1 MRRRSNHPSL
11 PKISPVPYQHS
22 PMTASAATG
31 GPSHEVPTEH
41 RRGVVAERYFRW
53 RWGETTRL
61 EAFCDVVFGFAITL
75 LVVSL
80 EVPHTYGELMAGMR
94 GFIPFALCFTRLVL
108 IWRVHYKF
116 SRRFGLEDSYTVF
129 LNLVLLFLVLFFV
142 YPLKFVSTR
151 VFSQLTGSDIAQGV
165 GRSEASS
172 LMRIYAAGFMAVFTL
187 FALMYVH
194 AYRLRNA
201 LGLSPVEALETR
213 FAIQENAIMVAVG
226 PFRLR
231 WRSSIPGWPDGLTSS
246 SVPPSESTVLF
257 SVSQCVGW
265 RRSWELPERFA
276 TAIPGLMPKGE
287 VLRSHASP
295 LTLLSSLAE

>member
-1 MRRRSNHPSL
+1 
-11 PKISPVPYQHS
+11 
-22 PMTASAATG
+22 MTASAATG

-41 RRGVVAERYFRW
+41 RRGVVPERYFRW
-53 RWGETTRL
+53 RWGEITRL

-80 EVPHTYGELMAGMR
+80 EAPHTYGELMAGMR
-94 GFIPFALCFTRLVL
+94 GFIPFALCFTQLVL

-142 YPLKFVSTR
+142 YPLKSVSTR

-201 LGLSPVEALETR
+201 PGLSPGEALETR

-226 PFRLR
+226 T
-231 WRSSIPGWPDGLTSS
+231 I
-246 SVPPSESTVLF
+246 
-257 SVSQCVGW
+257 
-265 RRSWELPERFA
+265 
-276 TAIPGLMPKGE
+276 
-287 VLRSHASP
+287 
-295 LTLLSSLAE
+295 SLALAFEYPWLAGWSYFVLGPALGIHGSVFGKPVRVLAAKLGTA